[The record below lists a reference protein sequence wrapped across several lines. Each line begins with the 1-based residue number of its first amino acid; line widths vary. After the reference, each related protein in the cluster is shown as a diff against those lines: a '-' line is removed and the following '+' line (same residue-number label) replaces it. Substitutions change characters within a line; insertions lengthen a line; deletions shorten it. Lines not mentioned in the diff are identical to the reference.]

1 MVVERRDDRV
11 FPSSQNPEVAHAHPS
26 PSPSK
31 RSSMPRSTDWVGTD
45 PEMKRK
51 KRVAQYKMLS
61 VEAKVKGAVRGS
73 CRWLKTK
80 FLEVR
85 PGWYA

>member
-11 FPSSQNPEVAHAHPS
+11 FPSSSQTQAEVAPSS
-26 PSPSK
+26 PSASK
-31 RSSMPRSTDWVGTD
+31 RGSMPRAAEWVGAD

-61 VEAKVKGAVRGS
+61 VEAKVKHAVRGS

-80 FLEVR
+80 LLEVR
-85 PGWYA
+85 HGWYA